1 MIAQCMTFS
10 FRSAAIGL
18 DTKLGDV
25 LKPGDCV
32 NVQVK
37 QFHRMMPS
45 IAVEKG
51 SRVMC
56 DCRGKDD
63 LMAQSTLEVDKN
75 RITDLVVEA
84 SGCVRSV

>member
-1 MIAQCMTFS
+1 MTFS
-10 FRSAAIGL
+10 FRSTAIGM

-32 NVQVK
+32 DVHLQA
-37 QFHRMMPS
+37 FHRMMPS

-51 SRVMC
+51 NRVMC

-84 SGCVRSV
+84 SGCVRGV